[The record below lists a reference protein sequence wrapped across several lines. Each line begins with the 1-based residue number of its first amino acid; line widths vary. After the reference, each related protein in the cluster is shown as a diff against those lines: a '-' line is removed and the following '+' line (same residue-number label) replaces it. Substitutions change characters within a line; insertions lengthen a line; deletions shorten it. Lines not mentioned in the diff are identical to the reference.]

1 MTMTVWLML
10 LAGFALLMVGG
21 EVLVKGSVDAAKKL
35 GVSPLVIGLTLVGF
49 GTSAPEL
56 VTSVKATWAGSPG
69 IAVGNFVG
77 SNIANVLLVLGL
89 PAIIAPIASTS
100 TGIRRNAL
108 IALAFTGLFIALCW
122 DGGLGLMDG
131 VILSVGI
138 IGYIGFLALTAKTHR
153 DDPMI
158 AELTDIDQM
167 EGLPSK
173 APMVALF
180 LLGGLVMLPVG
191 AKLIVDGGVGIAE
204 LFNVSDAVIGLT
216 ILAFGTSLPELATA
230 FVAAMR
236 KQGGMAIGNVVG
248 SNIFNI
254 CAVGGITGVAASVAT
269 GAPAPVEAEFLQFD
283 FWIMAAAALAVLA
296 YAVLRRPIGRMSG
309 VAMSLAYVGY
319 IAILLLL
326 NPPRLP
332 L

>member
-1 MTMTVWLML
+1 
-10 LAGFALLMVGG
+10 
-21 EVLVKGSVDAAKKL
+21 
-35 GVSPLVIGLTLVGF
+35 
-49 GTSAPEL
+49 
-56 VTSVKATWAGSPG
+56 
-69 IAVGNFVG
+69 
-77 SNIANVLLVLGL
+77 
-89 PAIIAPIASTS
+89 
-100 TGIRRNAL
+100 
-108 IALAFTGLFIALCW
+108 
-122 DGGLGLMDG
+122 
-131 VILSVGI
+131 
-138 IGYIGFLALTAKTHR
+138 
-153 DDPMI
+153 
-158 AELTDIDQM
+158 
-167 EGLPSK
+167 
-173 APMVALF
+173 
-180 LLGGLVMLPVG
+180 MLPVG